1 MLCSVQEMAVL
12 RTIHL
17 YQYPFLF
24 DTWDPSFLV
33 IKLLTTSRRYH
44 ELEKDLDINAGRY
57 LDGVSLTQLRDE
69 TYEYVVQVAEGKRTF
84 GERACHSQVM
94 V

>member
-1 MLCSVQEMAVL
+1 M
-12 RTIHL
+12 
-17 YQYPFLF
+17 
-24 DTWDPSFLV
+24 

-44 ELEKDLDINAGRY
+44 ELEKDMDINAGRY

>member
-1 MLCSVQEMAVL
+1 MAVL
-12 RTIHL
+12 RTINL